1 MLHSQSCLHSP
12 RMCSWISIRCLWSL
26 GRERLTVDLIPRN
39 TCYDSALPRQPPLHQ
54 TNSNWP
60 SLSFPAP
67 YVTYLSKD
75 PSAPCSLT
83 DALDHFQVES
93 LDELIPND
101 LTKND
106 LPPQHAPR
114 NITVVAME
122 GCHSF
127 VIVDWNKAIPGDVV
141 TGVS

>member
-1 MLHSQSCLHSP
+1 MILLSP
-12 RMCSWISIRCLWSL
+12 IN
-26 GRERLTVDLIPRN
+26 PKH
-39 TCYDSALPRQPPLHQ
+39 HQ
-54 TNSNWP
+54 QTYSNWT

-75 PSAPCSLT
+75 PAAPCSLT

-101 LTKND
+101 LTKSD

>member
-1 MLHSQSCLHSP
+1 M
-12 RMCSWISIRCLWSL
+12 
-26 GRERLTVDLIPRN
+26 DLIPRN
-39 TCYDSALPRQPPLHQ
+39 IRYDSAVPHQPQHHHHHHQ
-54 TNSNWP
+54 TNSSWTP
-60 SLSFPAP
+60 LYFPAP

-101 LTKND
+101 LTKNE

>member
-1 MLHSQSCLHSP
+1 MILLSRTNPQHHQ
-12 RMCSWISIRCLWSL
+12 
-26 GRERLTVDLIPRN
+26 
-39 TCYDSALPRQPPLHQ
+39 Q
-54 TNSNWP
+54 TNSNWT

-75 PSAPCSLT
+75 PAAPCSLT

-101 LTKND
+101 LTKSD

>member
-1 MLHSQSCLHSP
+1 MRH
-12 RMCSWISIRCLWSL
+12 IAVI
-26 GRERLTVDLIPRN
+26 
-39 TCYDSALPRQPPLHQ
+39 LPPPAPLKKQQHQ
-54 TNSNWP
+54 TNSNQA
-60 SLSFPAP
+60 SLLFPAP

-122 GCHSF
+122 G
-127 VIVDWNKAIPGDVV
+127 
-141 TGVS
+141 

>member
-1 MLHSQSCLHSP
+1 MFLSP
-12 RMCSWISIRCLWSL
+12 EKVFHTLMKNL
-26 GRERLTVDLIPRN
+26 
-39 TCYDSALPRQPPLHQ
+39 CYFL
-54 TNSNWP
+54 
-60 SLSFPAP
+60 AP

-75 PSAPCSLT
+75 PSMPCSLT

-93 LDELIPND
+93 LDEIIPND
-101 LTKND
+101 LTKTD
-106 LPPQHAPR
+106 QPPQHAPR

-141 TGVS
+141 TGMLKVYS

>member
-1 MLHSQSCLHSP
+1 VILSP
-12 RMCSWISIRCLWSL
+12 EEAFGNLIGYLCSFL
-26 GRERLTVDLIPRN
+26 
-39 TCYDSALPRQPPLHQ
+39 
-54 TNSNWP
+54 
-60 SLSFPAP
+60 AP

-83 DALDHFQVES
+83 DALDHFQVDS
-93 LDELIPND
+93 LDEIIPSD

-106 LPPQHAPR
+106 LPPQHTPR

-127 VIVDWNKAIPGDVV
+127 VIVDWNKATPGDVV
-141 TGVS
+141 TGVSQADAQSSY

>member
-1 MLHSQSCLHSP
+1 MGQTLFLPPEKAFSNLIGYL
-12 RMCSWISIRCLWSL
+12 CSFL
-26 GRERLTVDLIPRN
+26 
-39 TCYDSALPRQPPLHQ
+39 
-54 TNSNWP
+54 
-60 SLSFPAP
+60 AP

-93 LDELIPND
+93 LDEIIPSD
-101 LTKND
+101 MRKSD

-127 VIVDWNKAIPGDVV
+127 VIVDWDKATPGDVV
-141 TGVS
+141 TGVSKADVQSSHQPIDGKYRQ